1 MISLRYYIL
10 TLTVFLYQ
18 WLITVCFANSN
29 KLTFREITFKLGE
42 IVHCYFLAENSD
54 QHMS

>member
-29 KLTFREITFKLGE
+29 ELTFREITFKLGE